1 MLESDDRSRQGALQ
15 ASTEGF
21 IEGLTDADTMDIN

>member
-21 IEGLTDADTMDIN
+21 IEGRIAADIMDIN